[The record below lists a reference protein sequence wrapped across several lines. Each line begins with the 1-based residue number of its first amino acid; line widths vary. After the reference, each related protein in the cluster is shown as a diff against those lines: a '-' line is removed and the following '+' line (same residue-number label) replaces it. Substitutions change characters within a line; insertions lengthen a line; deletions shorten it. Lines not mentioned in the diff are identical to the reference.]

1 MATIQK
7 FLKDNKNLEFELI
20 KGKLLNL
27 NLTVKDL
34 DNLFIINYNSKPEA
48 NNIDKE
54 IIKDCRSIIID
65 KNNYNIIM
73 LGLTGSIEYNEFKE
87 LVNWNDV
94 VIEESIDGTLINLY
108 YYNDMWNFSTKKTIN
123 GECYWN
129 TEKSFKELF
138 LETIKKYNFNFNI
151 LNQKYCYSFVLC
163 HPEARNI
170 TFYDK
175 SKLYHVS
182 TRNLETLDEIDEDIG
197 ILKPNIL
204 KINEYNILNNN
215 CNNYDKLLENLNN
228 LEYSNEGYMLF
239 SKDRKFR
246 TKLKSKN
253 HLIIKELKG
262 IYSNMTLRILEL
274 RIENNKFNMFM
285 DLFPEYIELIKNI
298 EKNIDL
304 LAKNILNYYIKTKI
318 NKEHIDIPQILKKPI
333 YELHGI
339 YINNKNNIEYNK
351 TENNI
356 NLIKITKWL
365 NNLDA
370 KYLCY
375 LLNNCKKI
383 GIVE

>member
-7 FLKDNKNLEFELI
+7 FLIDNKNLEFELI
-20 KGKLLNL
+20 KAKLLNL
-27 NLTVKDL
+27 NLIVKES
-34 DNLFIINYNSKPEA
+34 DNLFIINYKNKPET
-48 NNIDKE
+48 NNINKE
-54 IIKDCRSIIID
+54 LIKDCRSIIID
-65 KNNYNIIM
+65 KNNYNIMM

-87 LVNWNDV
+87 SVSWNDA

-108 YYNDMWNFSTKKTIN
+108 YYNDMWNFSTKKTIDAN
-123 GECYWN
+123 CYWN
-129 TEKSFKELF
+129 TEKNFKELF
-138 LETIKKYNFNFNI
+138 LEAIKVYNFNFNI

-197 ILKPNIL
+197 ILKPSIL
-204 KINEYNILNNN
+204 KINEYNTLNN

-246 TKLKSKN
+246 TKLRSKN

-262 IYSNMTLRILEL
+262 NYSNMTLRILEL
-274 RIENNKFNMFM
+274 R
-285 DLFPEYIELIKNI
+285 
-298 EKNIDL
+298 
-304 LAKNILNYYIKTKI
+304 
-318 NKEHIDIPQILKKPI
+318 KEDIDIPQILKKPI
-333 YELHGI
+333 YEIHGI
-339 YINNKNNIEYNK
+339 YINNNYNK
-351 TENNI
+351 SKNNI

-375 LLNNCKKI
+375 LLNKC
-383 GIVE
+383 